1 MNLLISGCL
10 LGLACRY
17 DGESRPLPEEV
28 LQALLKSFH
37 LIPVC
42 PEQLGGLTTPRNAA
56 ERVGE
61 RVVSRADKDVTEEY
75 QKGAEEVLRL
85 AKLLDC
91 RVALLKEKSP
101 ACGNGW
107 IYDGSFQRKLTS
119 GDGVAAELLKRNGV
133 LVFGE
138 SEIEKLMKEFVG

>member
-1 MNLLISGCL
+1 MKLLISGCL

-17 DGESRPLPEEV
+17 DGESRPLPKE
-28 LQALLKSFH
+28 LLKALEQKFH

-42 PEQLGGLTTPRNAA
+42 PEQLGGLSTPRNPA

-61 RVVSRADKDVTEEY
+61 RVISNAGKDVTGEY

-91 RVALLKEKSP
+91 RIAILKEKSP

-107 IYDGSFQRKLTS
+107 IYDGSFQKKLIP
-119 GDGVAAELLKRNGV
+119 GDGVATELFKKNGV
-133 LVFGE
+133 RVFGE
-138 SEIEKLMKEFVG
+138 SEIEKLLRECVG

>member
-1 MNLLISGCL
+1 MKMLISGCL

-17 DGESRPLPEEV
+17 DGESRPLSKE
-28 LQALLKSFH
+28 LLKALAREFH

-42 PEQLGGLTTPRNAA
+42 PEQLGGLSTPRNPA
-56 ERVGE
+56 ERVKE
-61 RVVSRADKDVTEEY
+61 RVISNAGKDVTGEY
-75 QKGAEEVLRL
+75 QNGAEEVLRL

-107 IYDGSFQRKLTS
+107 IYDGSFQKELIP
-119 GDGVAAELLKRNGV
+119 GDGVSTELLKKNGIR
-133 LVFGE
+133 VFGE
-138 SEIEKLMKEFVG
+138 SEIEKLLQECVG